1 MTTALCSRCKMSPRR
16 ARGQSWC
23 APCSAEYKRRRRQT
37 KGGEQVDAGNGE
49 QRPAGNGGGEGKPD
63 SEAVSAFAKRKARLG
78 PPVPADW
85 REKFLI
91 SYRKTGTRWV
101 SAREAKVSHDTVS
114 RAEAADPVFA
124 AQVEDA
130 RQEYADAL
138 EQNLDRL
145 ARKKDNVIAGIVL
158 AKKHRPN
165 DFIERR
171 QELHVH
177 AHANLSAEE
186 GRHLIAAMLAHVT
199 ATTREVLVQPA
210 TEGHKVLEAGR
221 LEDPPLAEGPTS

>member
-1 MTTALCSRCKMSPRR
+1 MTDKPRVR
-16 ARGQSWC
+16 PISETPAEARESDSGSG
-23 APCSAEYKRRRRQT
+23 SASANK
-37 KGGEQVDAGNGE
+37 KG
-49 QRPAGNGGGEGKPD
+49 RP
-63 SEAVSAFAKRKARLG
+63 G
-78 PPVPADW
+78 PKVEDGW
-85 REKFLI
+85 RYKFLI
-91 SYRKTGTRWV
+91 SYRKTGVRWV
-101 SAREAKVSHDTVS
+101 SAREAKVSHDTVT
-114 RAEAADPVFA
+114 RTEAADAVFA

-171 QELHVH
+171 QELHIH

-199 ATTREVLVQPA
+199 ATTREALVEPGG
-210 TEGHKVLEAGR
+210 ERHKVLEAGR
-221 LEDPPLAEGPTS
+221 IEDPPLEREPTP